1 MLKHA
6 GRALAAFTLLFVSFV
21 ATGGVMA
28 AVGHKPPR
36 GTFVDIGEGR
46 KLRLVC
52 EGVATHADRPTVWL
66 EAGAFGFAA
75 DWGATQDALAAAG
88 WRTCA
93 YDRAGMGYSPKGP
106 APRDGLAIVADFEKL
121 VAASGETGPY
131 ILVGHSMAGLRL
143 REYAGRNPDK
153 VAGLVLVDAATPE
166 AAKIRR
172 AQGFIKSFV
181 FISRAAALGASTGL
195 YKPLVYTRLGDKIGL
210 PPDAKAEKRWG
221 FANGRHNR
229 TSAQEVTL
237 WAQASDQA
245 AAQPQFKPE
254 WPVAVVTAGARVG
267 DRAQWKDM
275 QAAPAKASQH
285 GYVDHVAGATHT
297 RLLGGEFAD
306 HIVRAVE
313 FVAKARGKA
322 PQALVDA
329 TAP

>member
-28 AVGHKPPR
+28 AAGHKAPR
-36 GTFVDIGEGR
+36 GVQVDIGDGR
-46 KLRLVC
+46 TLRLVC
-52 EGVATHADRPTVWL
+52 EGEATHADRPTVWL

-88 WRTCA
+88 WRACA

-106 APRDGLAIVADFEKL
+106 SPRDGLAIVSDFEKL
-121 VAASGETGPY
+121 VAASGEKGPF

-143 REYAGRNPDK
+143 REYAGRNPSQ

-166 AAKIRR
+166 MAQQRR
-172 AQGFIKSFV
+172 AEGFIKAFASA
-181 FISRAAALGASTGL
+181 SRWAARGASLGL
-195 YKPLVYTRLGDKIGL
+195 FKPLVYTRMGDKIGL
-210 PPDAKAEKRWG
+210 PPDAKAEKRWA

-229 TSAQEVTL
+229 VSADEVEQ

-245 AAQPQFKPE
+245 AQQPPYNPD
-254 WPVAVVTAGARVG
+254 WPVAVVTAGPRKG
-267 DRAQWKDM
+267 REQWKDF
-275 QAAPAKASQH
+275 QAGPARASHH
-285 GYVDHVAGATHT
+285 GYVDHVEKATHT

-313 FVAKARGKA
+313 FVAKARGAA
-322 PQALVDA
+322 PAAVVDVSGQ
-329 TAP
+329 